1 MISRMFKTIG
11 NQRYDYK
18 PRYYDPDKEA
28 LQERI
33 RLRERVKAG
42 DKDAIKQSMRNSM
55 RRQKDKQ
62 TTSDYIAKSNVTI
75 LAVFTALLVI
85 AILALNMYLP
95 EFLEVVLGQ

>member
-1 MISRMFKTIG
+1 MFKTIG

-28 LQERI
+28 MQQRI
-33 RLRERVKAG
+33 RLREKVKAG

-55 RRQKDKQ
+55 RRQRDKQ
-62 TTSDYIAKSNVTI
+62 ETSDYIAKSNVTI
-75 LAVFTALLVI
+75 LVVFTALLLI

-95 EFLEVVLGQ
+95 EFLEVVLSQ